1 VEEATSNLGWCV
13 AKFAGLLKM
22 ANTDAIEPDVLKWLA
37 VADVETLTKVCAE
50 IPLVIPPEKTG
61 KRTLILKLLMKHLH
75 SDSMEDSD
83 DNGFSTFLK
92 IHSVLEALLGKE
104 KKDENIKIENNF
116 ENENLGNI
124 AVHRL
129 REFKINGSIGAVDQK
144 DTLSYTSLSFQMKR
158 GKDSGYGSTEIR
170 AAVIKAIKPGSNLRN
185 YLESKIDLSET
196 AFIKILRSHFK
207 EKDASSVFQEMSN
220 SSQSSSESELDFCLR
235 VMSLRERVMTLSAE
249 EECTFDEV
257 LVRKK
262 FFHTIFTGLRHNSVR
277 MGLQNT
283 LKAAIISDENLLEEI
298 SLVVYNESEHLNK
311 QKAKVNSEK
320 TAKCTEINAI
330 GNCLPENKKDKKSKA
345 KENPLLIEIQ
355 KLSAK
360 VSQLSSV
367 HVEMEALKK
376 QVANS
381 YRPNNQNNQ
390 NSSDFESRRRP
401 FRRRNFRCADCERR
415 NISFCNHC
423 FVCGSTS
430 HRRDACPD
438 NTKNE

>member
-1 VEEATSNLGWCV
+1 
-13 AKFAGLLKM
+13 M
-22 ANTDAIEPDVLKWLA
+22 ANSEEIEPDVLKWLSI
-37 VADVETLTKVCAE
+37 ADVETLTKVCAE
-50 IPLVIPPEKTG
+50 LPLVIPPEKTG

-75 SDSMEDSD
+75 SDSIEESEDH
-83 DNGFSTFLK
+83 GLSTFLK
-92 IHSVLEALLGKE
+92 IHSELEGLLGE
-104 KKDENIKIENNF
+104 KKDENIKTESNF

-158 GKDSGYGSTEIR
+158 GKDSGYGSREIR

-185 YLESKIDLSET
+185 YLESKIDISET

-262 FFHTIFTGLRHNSVR
+262 FFHTMFTGLRHNSVR

-283 LKAAIISDENLLEEI
+283 LKAAIISDENFLEEI

-311 QKAKVNSEK
+311 QKAKVNNEK
-320 TAKCTEINAI
+320 TAKCTEINAM
-330 GNCLPENKKDKKSKA
+330 GNYLPENKKDKKSKA

-360 VSQLSSV
+360 VSQLASV

-381 YRPNNQNNQ
+381 YLPNNQK
-390 NSSDFESRRRP
+390 SSDFESRRRP
-401 FRRRNFRCADCERR
+401 FRRRNFRCTDCERM
-415 NISFCNHC
+415 NTSFCNHC

-430 HRRDACPD
+430 HRRNACPD